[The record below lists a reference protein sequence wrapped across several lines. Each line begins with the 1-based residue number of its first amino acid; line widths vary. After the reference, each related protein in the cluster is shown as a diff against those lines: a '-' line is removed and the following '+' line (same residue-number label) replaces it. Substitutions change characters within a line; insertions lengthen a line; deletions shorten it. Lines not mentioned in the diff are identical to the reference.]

1 MLITMAQI
9 RARRLQA
16 VIVVLVAQ
24 LLTRSSLAAGQAP
37 QALVR
42 GGVTDG
48 SGGFLPGVTVVATT
62 AGGRVLA
69 TTTTDGVGAYVFEGL
84 PAGSLTLTFE
94 LEGFVSV
101 TVRLKVQPGTN
112 SQVVERLELAPYSE
126 TVVVRAPA
134 MFAQPPPLAPTV
146 PLLPRVRPV
155 PQHDRD
161 SICGPAKRA
170 TLPDSLGT
178 IRSGHAETERRLYA
192 AGAELL
198 IDGGLRDGLT
208 VGRNL
213 VARRYYR
220 VREMTGAEVVAEHS
234 AGLVQ
239 IVAAGEQSAVGV
251 VVYACDE
258 LRPGDFLAPF
268 KPEPIR
274 EPDPPGTPAYPNA
287 ARILFADDGQM
298 LAAPR
303 QLMVI
308 DRGSARGVRVGERL
322 TLFRLASRNGRR
334 DIIGE
339 ALVVAVRSDS
349 ATIRVVR
356 VTDAVSAG
364 DWAAPQAA
372 SSAALQPREP

>member
-1 MLITMAQI
+1 MLITMARI
-9 RARRLQA
+9 RARRLPA
-16 VIVVLVAQ
+16 VIVVVVA
-24 LLTRSSLAAGQAP
+24 LFLTRSSLAAGQAP
-37 QALVR
+37 QAVVR

-48 SGGFLPGVTVVATT
+48 SGGFLPGVTVVATAT
-62 AGGRVLA
+62 GGRVL
-69 TTTTDGVGAYVFEGL
+69 TTTTDGDGAYVFEGL

-134 MFAQPPPLAPTV
+134 MFAQPPPLAPTL

-161 SICGPAKRA
+161 SICGPAKRGV
-170 TLPDSLGT
+170 LPDSLGT
-178 IRSGHAETERRLYA
+178 IRSGHAETEPRLYA

-198 IDGGLRDGLT
+198 IDGGLRDGLN

-268 KPEPIR
+268 NPEPIR
-274 EPDPPGTPAYPNA
+274 EPDPPGPPAYPNA